1 MNKIKNKIL
10 DYGHLVMFS
19 HSIFSFPFAVIAM
32 LWGNEGIPSLS
43 TLFWIMICLLGA
55 RNGANAY
62 NRVADHIF
70 DGKNPRTAN
79 REIPTG
85 KVSVKEARNLTFV
98 AFALLILGAFM
109 LNWVCVVL
117 LPVAIGCMF
126 MYSYTKRF
134 TWLCHFFLGFCCGM
148 APVGAWLAVKGGLS
162 ITPIILGGAVTFWV
176 AGFDIIY
183 ATQDIEFDREN
194 NLNSVPARF
203 GKEKALLIS
212 TVSHIISALM
222 LYSLIVVESRGIFY
236 IIGMIL
242 ISALMFVEHHNV
254 NPKNRKIIEFKA
266 YSINQIISIIFLTF
280 GLLDFFINIRFW

>member
-1 MNKIKNKIL
+1 MEKIKNKIL

-62 NRVADHIF
+62 NRVADYVF

-79 REIPTG
+79 REIPSG
-85 KVSVKEARNLTFV
+85 KVSLKEAKSLTFV
-98 AFALLILGAFM
+98 AFALLIVGAFM

-126 MYSYTKRF
+126 LYSYTKRF
-134 TWLCHFFLGFCCGM
+134 TWFCHYFLGFCCGM
-148 APVGAWLAVKGGLS
+148 APVGAWIAVKGGLS
-162 ITPIILGGAVTFWV
+162 ITPFIIGGAVTFWV

-203 GKEKALLIS
+203 GKDKALIIS
-212 TVSHIISALM
+212 SVSHIISAFM
-222 LYSLIVVESRGIFY
+222 LFSLY
-236 IIGMIL
+236 IIEDRGMFYLVGMII

-254 NPKNRKIIEFKA
+254 NPKNRKIVEFKA
-266 YSINQIISIIFLTF
+266 YSINQIISIVFLFF
-280 GLLDFFINIRFW
+280 GLLDFFGHTGL